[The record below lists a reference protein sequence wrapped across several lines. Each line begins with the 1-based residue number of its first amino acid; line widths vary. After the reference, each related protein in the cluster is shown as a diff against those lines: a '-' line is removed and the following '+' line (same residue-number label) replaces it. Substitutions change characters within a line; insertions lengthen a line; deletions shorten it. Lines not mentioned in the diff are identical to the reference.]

1 MYDKMVT
8 LGCERRGLVWSK
20 RDVFCNDLTQ
30 VIQQGKK
37 IAKYVTIRHFL
48 RVEIA

>member
-1 MYDKMVT
+1 MVI
-8 LGCERRGLVWSK
+8 LGCERMIKQWSK
-20 RDVFCNDLTQ
+20 QDVFCNDLTR

-37 IAKYVTIRHFL
+37 VAIYVTIRHFL

>member
-20 RDVFCNDLTQ
+20 RDVFCNDLPV

-37 IAKYVTIRHFL
+37 IAIYVTIRHFL
-48 RVEIA
+48 RVEIT